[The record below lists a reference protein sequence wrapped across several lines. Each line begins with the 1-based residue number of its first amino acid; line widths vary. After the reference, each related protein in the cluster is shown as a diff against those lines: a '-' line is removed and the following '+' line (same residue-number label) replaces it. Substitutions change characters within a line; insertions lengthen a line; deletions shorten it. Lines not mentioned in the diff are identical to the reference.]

1 MPINNLFFKKGS
13 YTLSRESN
21 AELNR
26 LTKLLKNYPGLKI
39 EIGGHTDN
47 TGSEKANMDLSKNR
61 ARAVMDY
68 LIEKGMPR
76 QSIKAVGYGQSK
88 PIASNN
94 TAEGKK
100 KNRRVELT
108 IVEIQKK

>member
-1 MPINNLFFKKGS
+1 M
-13 YTLSRESN
+13 E
-21 AELNR
+21 
-26 LTKLLKNYPGLKI
+26 
-39 EIGGHTDN
+39 
-47 TGSEKANMDLSKNR
+47 LSKNR

-76 QSIKAVGYGQSK
+76 NSIKAVGYGESR

-94 TAEGKK
+94 TADGKK

-108 IVEIQKK
+108 ILSIDKK